1 MASKYAPLSDHLR
14 TLQTG
19 AWQASFAEIEGV
31 LRADLP
37 ASARRHPAWWS
48 NGGHSHSGAWMD
60 AGFEVCKLDIPRQ
73 TVLFRR
79 TGTVDSEETPRQKR
93 TAHAGKRT
101 ERPPARQQIPQ
112 GTTTLTLGG
121 HDFEWIAE
129 IAPDAAPNGEPLEY
143 MPQERYAKAKEKPL
157 NKHGYGPFCRF
168 SIPGLPTRPGLY
180 AVTVARRLV
189 YVGIAKKNLRQRWG
203 ASGYA
208 EIQPVN
214 CFRGG
219 QPTNCRINHAI
230 LLAVRE
236 KQAVELWIRHE
247 SNPRPLEALLIRE
260 LNPPWNDQ
268 R

>member
-14 TLQTG
+14 TLPTG

-60 AGFEVCKLDIPRQ
+60 AGFEVCELDIPGQ

-79 TGTVDSEETPRQKR
+79 TGTVVSEETIRQKR
-93 TAHAGKRT
+93 TAQPRKRT
-101 ERPPARQQIPQ
+101 ERLPARQQIPQ
-112 GTTTLTLGG
+112 GATTLTLGG
-121 HDFEWIAE
+121 HDFEWVAE

-157 NKHGYGPFCRF
+157 NKHGHGPFCRF
-168 SIPGLPTRPGLY
+168 SILGLPTRPGLY
-180 AVTVARRLV
+180 AVTVARQLV
-189 YVGIAKKNLRQRWG
+189 YVGIAKNLQTRWG
-203 ASGYA
+203 STGYA
-208 EIQPVN
+208 NVQPAN

-219 QPTNCRINHAI
+219 QLTNCKINHAI

-236 KQAVELWIRHE
+236 RQDVELWIRHE

-260 LNPPWNDQ
+260 FDPPWNDQ